1 MEDIPW
7 EIRKKLLDPLRNPG
21 TVISFFVKNPK
32 LAIRLFNLYYMR
44 QPIIT
49 FLHVLAWI
57 APTKSLRTLFHR
69 LRGSRIGKH
78 VHISPFVFMDD
89 AFPELVTIE
98 DWVQIAFGAKIVT
111 HDASYRV
118 IFKDVP
124 AKIAPVR
131 IKKNAM
137 IGTGAIIL
145 PGVTIGEQAIIG
157 AGAVVTKD
165 IPPRVV
171 ALGVPAKPFCTIE
184 DAKKRFLKE
193 IGTEIRHIPYS
204 RLRLKKKTKRDG

>member
-7 EIRKKLLDPLRNPG
+7 EIREKLLDPLKNPR

-32 LAIRLFNLYYMR
+32 LAIRLFNAYYVR

-57 APTKSLRTLFHR
+57 APAKSLRTLFHR

-98 DWVQIAFGAKIVT
+98 DWVQIAFGVKIVT

-124 AKIAPVR
+124 ARMAPVR

-157 AGAVVTKD
+157 AGAVVSED
-165 IPPRVV
+165 IPSRVI
-171 ALGVPAKPFCTIE
+171 ALGIPAKPVCTIE
-184 DAKKRFLKE
+184 EGKKRFLETIDKKIE
-193 IGTEIRHIPYS
+193 RMPYS
-204 RLRLKKKTKRDG
+204 RLGLKRKTKRDE